1 MSKDLKRWYRCFQ
14 YLCVSRLRRGSAA
27 ARETVERRWLLGL
40 PRRGCGRES
49 SCVDAVSARV
59 QETAGSGGTAVSGSQ
74 VLPQPLC
81 SLASGR
87 PIARGMRRGTQ
98 ASGRQRR
105 APRRSCALHRRAP
118 RSLPAGTPQRPR
130 RAPRPCGRRCRA
142 AAVAGAGTRGARA
155 ARTRRQA
162 RRSRAPWRTGMCRWE
177 SPAAGRAAC
186 SAPRRRRQSR
196 HGRVCSPACAASPP
210 GRQHSTKSRGCA
222 GAAHTR
228 RRALSPRVPSA
239 AAVEATSTERLAKR
253 GPERRP

>member
-27 ARETVERRWLLGL
+27 AERDSGEAVAAGPASTRLRTRELVC
-40 PRRGCGRES
+40 GCGVR
-49 SCVDAVSARV
+49 AGARDGGV
-59 QETAGSGGTAVSGSQ
+59 GPHGSERHTG
-74 VLPQPLC
+74 LC

-253 GPERRP
+253 GTGSGGP